1 MVVTTSQPLYPRKE
15 TQYPMKR
22 RLEGPQGWSEW
33 EQKITS
39 PTGILYLVHAA
50 CSQLLQC
57 PRCPG
62 PPANDTLGHRQ
73 YILYVWCCRML
84 KVNLVSVLTYLL
96 TPWCRV
102 LLEQLTGLQLVKKFP
117 AFHGTRRFITALTS
131 VCHLSNW
138 FAATQEIPL
147 ISRNPKVH
155 YHTQGCPPPVEL
167 VCSYSRNSPH
177 FTEPEGSLPH
187 SQASATCVTGL
198 QLLKKFP
205 AFHGTRRFITALTSV
220 RHLFGISPSE
230 DNVIHFRF
238 SSKEPRELCRASR
251 TRCEVAW

>member
-1 MVVTTSQPLYPRKE
+1 MRICTILESTLTSYCTLRSPHEPMDRNHLGQRTALSNKTECERYWEARTKRWKIDFVILLLPFFCDYPLALGLY
-15 TQYPMKR
+15 
-22 RLEGPQGWSEW
+22 
-33 EQKITS
+33 IT
-39 PTGILYLVHAA
+39 LNV
-50 CSQLLQC
+50 
-57 PRCPG
+57 
-62 PPANDTLGHRQ
+62 PA
-73 YILYVWCCRML
+73 I
-84 KVNLVSVLTYLL
+84 YLL
-96 TPWCRV
+96 TPWCRF
-102 LLEQLTGLQLVKKFP
+102 LPEQLTGLQLVKKFP
-117 AFHGTRRFITALTS
+117 AFHGTQRFITALTS
-131 VCHLSNW
+131 VHHLSNW
-138 FAATQEIPL
+138 FAATQEIPR
-147 ISRNPKVH
+147 ISRNPKIH
-155 YHTQGCPPPVEL
+155 YRTHKRPPPVEL